1 MLLIIKYV
9 QKLEILKE
17 RLNVRLNVFLKL
29 QKKNIY
35 YFK

>member
-17 RLNVRLNVFLKL
+17 RLNVTIFKIT
-29 QKKNIY
+29 KKKYIL
-35 YFK
+35 F

>member
-9 QKLEILKE
+9 QKLEIFKE
-17 RLNVRLNVFLKL
+17 RLNVTIFKIT
-29 QKKNIY
+29 KKNIY

>member
-17 RLNVRLNVFLKL
+17 RLNVTIFKITKKIYIILNK
-29 QKKNIY
+29 
-35 YFK
+35 